1 MAKSIDTHWLAAQLH
16 NHSIRG
22 IAMDMSALIGA
33 GKIAIGSQL
42 PPVRELA
49 DALGVSPAT
58 ISAAWS
64 QLRRQKVIAG
74 RGRTGMWVYG
84 QQASPRPER
93 FEKIGNFGDAI
104 IADLTLSAPDPALLP
119 DLGEALLYGAQVKNL
134 NSYQRT
140 PIIAELEEQLR
151 KNWPYAAEAFMTSDG
166 GFDGVNLTLQ
176 TLIFPGSTVV
186 IESPTA
192 ARLLDLLDH
201 IGINIIQ
208 VACDEQGPVVEALR
222 QALQHKPAAF
232 IYQPRTHSHTGYSVS
247 PARMAAMAALFVN
260 SPMTMII
267 EDDGVGEI
275 SSHPALSMGAYYP
288 AQTIY
293 VRSYSKAYGPDLR
306 MAALS
311 GSAEI
316 IGKIQSFRNFGAGWS
331 SRILQGALAFLLAD
345 EKTHQ
350 GIEHARQ
357 VYHQRRQ
364 WLADALARRGIYVP
378 ENDSLCIWLP
388 VPSERYALIT
398 MAAHGVAVQP
408 GERFGMKNGHYVR
421 LSISQL
427 QESLIETIAE
437 AVSQIYR

>member
-1 MAKSIDTHWLAAQLH
+1 MSKSIDTDWLAEQLH

-22 IAMDMSALIGA
+22 IAMDMSALIRD
-33 GKIAIGSQL
+33 GKIEIGKQL
-42 PPVRELA
+42 PSVRELA
-49 DALGVSPAT
+49 EALGVSPAT

-64 QLRRQKVIAG
+64 LLRRQKVIAG
-74 RGRTGMWVYG
+74 RGRTGMWVSG
-84 QQASPRPER
+84 QQTSPRPER
-93 FEKIGNFGDAI
+93 FEKIGNFGDTI
-104 IADLTLSAPDPALLP
+104 IADLTLAAPDPDLLP
-119 DLGEALLYGAQVKNL
+119 DLSEALLYGAQVKNL

-140 PIIAELEEQLR
+140 PIIPELEARLR
-151 KNWPYAAEAFMTSDG
+151 QDWPYAAQAFMTSEG

-176 TLIFPGSTVV
+176 TLIFPGSTVA

-192 ARLLDLLDH
+192 ARLLDLLDN
-201 IGINIIQ
+201 IGINAIP
-208 VACDEQGPVVEALR
+208 VECDEQGPVAEALK

-232 IYQPRTHSHTGYSVS
+232 IYQPRTHSITGRSVS
-247 PARMAAMAALFVN
+247 PSRMKAMAELLAD

-275 SSHPALSMGAYYP
+275 SSNPALSMGAYYP

-306 MAALS
+306 MAVLS
-311 GSAEI
+311 GSAEV

-331 SRILQGALAFLLAD
+331 SRILQGALRFLLAD
-345 EKTHQ
+345 EKTQ
-350 GIEHARQ
+350 RGIAHARQ

-364 WLADALARRGIYVP
+364 WLANALARRGIYVP

-398 MAAHGVAVQP
+398 LAAHGVAVQP
-408 GERFGMKNGHYVR
+408 GERFGTKNGQYIR
-421 LSISQL
+421 LSVCLL
-427 QESLIETIAE
+427 QEELIETVADAI
-437 AVSQIYR
+437 SRIYR

>member
-1 MAKSIDTHWLAAQLH
+1 MTKSIDTNWLAEQLH

-22 IAMDMSALIGA
+22 IAMDMSALIRA
-33 GKIAIGSQL
+33 GKIEIGRQL

-49 DALGVSPAT
+49 EALGVSPAT

-74 RGRTGMWVYG
+74 RGRTGMWVSG
-84 QQASPRPER
+84 QQVSPRPER
-93 FEKIGNFGDAI
+93 FEKIGNFGAAI
-104 IADLTLSAPDPALLP
+104 VADLTLSAPDSDLLP
-119 DLGEALLYGAQVKNL
+119 DLDEALLYGARVKNL

-140 PIIAELEEQLR
+140 SIIPELEEQLH
-151 KNWPYAAEAFMTSDG
+151 KNWPYAAQAFMTSDG
-166 GFDGVNLTLQ
+166 GFDGVNLALQ
-176 TLIFPGSTVV
+176 TLILPGSTVV
-186 IESPTA
+186 IERPTA

-201 IGINIIQ
+201 IGINLIQ
-208 VACDEQGPVVEALR
+208 VECDEYGPVIDALK

-232 IYQPRTHSHTGYSVS
+232 IYQPRTHSITGHSVS
-247 PARMAAMAALFVN
+247 PSRMTAMAELLADN
-260 SPMTMII
+260 PMTMII

-275 SSHPALSMGAYYP
+275 SSYPALSMGAYYP

-306 MAALS
+306 MAVLS
-311 GSAEI
+311 GSADV

-331 SRILQGALAFLLAD
+331 SRILQGALSFLLAD
-345 EKTHQ
+345 RKTQQ

-357 VYHQRRQ
+357 AYHQRRQ

-398 MAAHGVAVQP
+398 LAAHGVAVQP

-421 LSISQL
+421 ISTSQL

-437 AVSQIYR
+437 AISHIYR

>member
-1 MAKSIDTHWLAAQLH
+1 MAKPIETNWLAQQLN

-22 IAMDMSALIGA
+22 IATDMSALIRG
-33 GKIAIGSQL
+33 GKIEIGRQL

-49 DALGVSPAT
+49 EALGVSPAT

-74 RGRTGMWVYG
+74 RGRTGMWVSG
-84 QQASPRPER
+84 QQVTPRPER

-119 DLGEALLYGAQVKNL
+119 DLDDALLYGARVKNL

-140 PIIAELEEQLR
+140 SIIPELEAQLR
-151 KNWPYAAEAFMTSDG
+151 EDWPYAAPAFMTSDG
-166 GFDGVNLTLQ
+166 GFDGVNLALQ
-176 TLIFPGSTVV
+176 TLLFPGSTVV

-201 IGINIIQ
+201 IGINTIQ
-208 VACDEQGPVVEALR
+208 IECDEQGPVIEALE
-222 QALQHKPAAF
+222 QALRHKPAAF
-232 IYQPRTHSHTGYSVS
+232 IYQPRTHSHTGHSVS
-247 PARMAAMAALFVN
+247 PSRMAAMAALLAD

-275 SSHPALSMGAYYP
+275 SSYPALSMGSYYP
-288 AQTIY
+288 AQTVYI
-293 VRSYSKAYGPDLR
+293 RSYSKAYGPDLR
-306 MAALS
+306 MAVLS
-311 GSAEI
+311 GSAEV

-331 SRILQGALAFLLAD
+331 SRILQGALSFLLAD
-345 EKTHQ
+345 RKTQ
-350 GIEHARQ
+350 LGIEHARQ

-388 VPSERYALIT
+388 VPSERYALVT

-408 GERFGMKNGHYVR
+408 GERFGTRNGHYVR
-421 LSISQL
+421 ISISQL
-427 QESLIETIAE
+427 QEPLIETIAE

>member
-1 MAKSIDTHWLAAQLH
+1 MSKSIDTGWLAQQLH

-22 IAMDMSALIGA
+22 IAMDVSALIRA
-33 GKIAIGSQL
+33 GKIEVGRQL

-49 DALGVSPAT
+49 EALGVSPAT

-64 QLRRQKVIAG
+64 QLRRQKAIAG
-74 RGRTGMWVYG
+74 RGRTGMWVSG
-84 QQASPRPER
+84 QQVSPRPER
-93 FEKIGNFGDAI
+93 FERIGNFGDTI
-104 IADLTLSAPDPALLP
+104 VADLTLSAPDPDLLP
-119 DLGEALLYGAQVKNL
+119 DLDEALLYGARVKNL

-140 PIIAELEEQLR
+140 SIIPELEEQLR

-166 GFDGVNLTLQ
+166 GFDGVNLALQ
-176 TLIFPGSTVV
+176 TLIFPGSTVA

-192 ARLLDLLDH
+192 ARLLDVLDH

-208 VACDEQGPVVEALR
+208 VECDDYGPSVEALK

-247 PARMAAMAALFVN
+247 PSRMAAMAALLAD

-275 SSHPALSMGAYYP
+275 SSHPALSIGSYLP
-288 AQTIY
+288 AQTLYI
-293 VRSYSKAYGPDLR
+293 RSYSKAYGPDLR
-306 MAALS
+306 LAALS
-311 GSAEI
+311 GPAEA
-316 IGKIQSFRNFGAGWS
+316 IGKIQSFRNFGDGWS
-331 SRILQGALAFLLAD
+331 SRILQGALSFLLAD
-345 EKTHQ
+345 RKTQQ
-350 GIEHARQ
+350 GIERARE

-364 WLADALARRGIYVP
+364 GLADALARRGIYVP

-408 GERFGMKNGHYVR
+408 GERFGTKNGHYVR
-421 LSISQL
+421 MSISQL
-427 QESLIETIAE
+427 QEPLIETIAE